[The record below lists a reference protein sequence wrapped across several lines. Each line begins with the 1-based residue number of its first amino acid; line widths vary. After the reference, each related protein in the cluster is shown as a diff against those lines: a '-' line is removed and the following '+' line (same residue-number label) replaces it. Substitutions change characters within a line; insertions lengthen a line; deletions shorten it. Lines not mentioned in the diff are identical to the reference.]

1 MANDQAHDTRTT
13 VAEDRVAAAVSLN
26 VAGVAG
32 SSGSG
37 PGAPG
42 VLPAMEV
49 ANYFTDGFESADLN
63 RQRPGGG
70 DFWVANQYGSVV
82 TQTQGTTPGQPTVV
96 YNGSAVNIGVSDS
109 KDWTATEGDYCLRVR
124 YNAGQSDNATQH
136 WKIQEADAMPEIYM
150 GFKLRVP
157 VNFKKSGSNN
167 KLIVLWMDGR
177 GNRGN
182 GSTTS
187 MEFRGTDD
195 ANWYVKVGEGDQVLG
210 GDQGYAPWISY
221 PEDQGRWMTIVF
233 YSKAE
238 SSPGAS
244 DGVVKAWRAWEG
256 DSEFEFTHNITGQ
269 PIKLPDNPS
278 DPQGFCECEMLG
290 YPNGAYAED
299 TEFLMD
305 DVRISSTPLVPAGTE
320 GL

>member
-1 MANDQAHDTRTT
+1 MANDESHDTRTT
-13 VAEDRVAAAVSLN
+13 VPEDRVAEAVSLN
-26 VAGVAG
+26 VAG

-37 PGAPG
+37 PGTPG
-42 VLPAMEV
+42 VLPAMEA
-49 ANYFTDGFESADLN
+49 ANYFTDGFESGDWTKA
-63 RQRPGGG
+63 RPGDGAG
-70 DFWVANQYGSVV
+70 FWTSNSYASVV
-82 TQTQGTTPGQPTVV
+82 TSTQGSTPGTSTVV
-96 YNGSAVNIGVSDS
+96 YNGSAVNIEVNDGR
-109 KDWTATEGDYCLRVR
+109 DWTAIEGDYCLRVR
-124 YNAGQSDNATQH
+124 YNAGSSDNATQH
-136 WKIQEADAMPEIYM
+136 WKIQESDAMPEIYM

-157 VNFKKSGSNN
+157 VNFKKRGTNN
-167 KLIVLWMDGR
+167 KLIILWMDGR
-177 GNRGN
+177 GNLGN
-182 GSTTS
+182 GSTTG

-195 ANWYVKVGEGDQVLG
+195 AGWYVKVGEGDQVLG

-244 DGVVKAWRAWEG
+244 DGVVKVWRAWEG
-256 DSEFEFTHNITGQ
+256 DSEFELTHNITGQ
-269 PIKLPDNPS
+269 PIKLPDNAS

-290 YPNGAYAED
+290 WPNGTYAED

-305 DVRISSTPLVPAGTE
+305 DVRISSIPLVPAGTA